1 MKDTEIYDL
10 QSSKE
15 VQINFEKKTIT
26 YSKRGEI
33 KYYESDIKILN
44 RVLDKELKYL
54 NNLLEDINSRIIQ
67 TELVKIKIPNGYKER
82 VPLNEERKE
91 KFKVRSKETQKV
103 VDYLLKIKEVENK
116 K

>member
-33 KYYESDIKILN
+33 KYY
-44 RVLDKELKYL
+44 
-54 NNLLEDINSRIIQ
+54 
-67 TELVKIKIPNGYKER
+67 
-82 VPLNEERKE
+82 
-91 KFKVRSKETQKV
+91 V
-103 VDYLLKIKEVENK
+103 VAAGTREVYFGHE
-116 K
+116 

>member
-33 KYYESDIKILN
+33 KYYESNNKILN
-44 RVLDKELKYL
+44 RVLDKEIKYL
-54 NNLLEDINSRIIQ
+54 SDLVSDMGSRINQ
-67 TELVKIKIPNGYKER
+67 TEIIQIGIPNGYKER
-82 VPLNEERKE
+82 IPLSESKKKTFIER
-91 KFKVRSKETQKV
+91 V
-103 VDYLLKIKEVENK
+103 KIINK
-116 K
+116 DIEFLTTIKKK

>member
-15 VQINFEKKTIT
+15 VQINFEKKAIT

-44 RVLDKELKYL
+44 RVLDK
-54 NNLLEDINSRIIQ
+54 
-67 TELVKIKIPNGYKER
+67 
-82 VPLNEERKE
+82 
-91 KFKVRSKETQKV
+91 
-103 VDYLLKIKEVENK
+103 
-116 K
+116 